1 MADHPFIEL
10 GNLIPGTLTVDASN
24 ADYKVREIRSKL
36 YKQYPNEEML
46 RYPLTKIVLSGK
58 GRPIDRTKVEWGM
71 EGYYAHYTRVFA
83 VYRDPN
89 ANNTVNLPQ
98 IKGSIVYVAVPE
110 NDGKSFIPMEDVEI
124 RAVHKT
130 TGMAHSI
137 IGDVEAIL
145 NLSSSNFKLLQ
156 VKLSENETANTNMP
170 CVHCNHGADY
180 DCYVSMLSYAAPENS
195 TIPPG
200 RFREPTV
207 VYNYSQII
215 MAGLSITG
223 SELADRSLF
232 DEETYARY
240 MRQTMDRFHEQF
252 ERMIKF
258 GVRDEF
264 TTTVNYFGQ
273 TENVK
278 RWRCGGLTWAHK
290 TLGGNYIRIPE
301 VRVFEGYDFTGKKW
315 ETHGELFMQ
324 LLMNRLSKKSGSA
337 KKVFVSST
345 GRLIFNELFKA
356 ATNVTVGTYTK
367 DKWGFD
373 VEEIRGMNCRL
384 ELQQDAGLSMNPAWE
399 RLMFI
404 VEPDKIEFR
413 PRRGR
418 DLTVIRSKKD
428 AQAAVENGWTWRD
441 GIREGVFIDGS
452 ITFDDLDGMAVV
464 DGIGHDFATA

>member
-1 MADHPFIEL
+1 
-10 GNLIPGTLTVDASN
+10 
-24 ADYKVREIRSKL
+24 
-36 YKQYPNEEML
+36 
-46 RYPLTKIVLSGK
+46 
-58 GRPIDRTKVEWGM
+58 
-71 EGYYAHYTRVFA
+71 
-83 VYRDPN
+83 
-89 ANNTVNLPQ
+89 
-98 IKGSIVYVAVPE
+98 
-110 NDGKSFIPMEDVEI
+110 
-124 RAVHKT
+124 
-130 TGMAHSI
+130 
-137 IGDVEAIL
+137 
-145 NLSSSNFKLLQ
+145 
-156 VKLSENETANTNMP
+156 
-170 CVHCNHGADY
+170 
-180 DCYVSMLSYAAPENS
+180 MLSYAAPENS

-200 RFREPTV
+200 RFREPTI

-223 SELADRSLF
+223 SELADKSLF

-273 TENVK
+273 TETVK
-278 RWRCGGLTWAHK
+278 RWRCGGLRWAHR
-290 TLGGNYIRIPE
+290 TLGGNYICIPD
-301 VRVFEGYDFTGKKW
+301 VGVFEGYDFTGKKW

-324 LLMNRLSKKSGSA
+324 LLMNKLSKKSGSA

-356 ATNVTVGTYTK
+356 ATNITVGIYTK

-373 VEEIRGMNCRL
+373 VEEIRGMNCKL
-384 ELQQDAGLSMNPAWE
+384 ELHQDAGLSMNPAWE
-399 RLMFI
+399 RIMFI

-428 AQAAVENGWTWRD
+428 AKAAVENGWTWRD
-441 GIREGVFIDGS
+441 GIREGVFIDGT
-452 ITFDDLDGMAVV
+452 ITFDDLDGMAVIE
-464 DGIGHDFATA
+464 GIGHDFKAA